1 MNYHPENDMTEDEQ
15 AYWEAKAEEVG
26 KGSGASPCSP
36 IDHLVILHRVLYNTV
51 TDREA
56 LDYLNRFRREDADF
70 ADMGR
75 PLKSQYQENEKG
87 QRP

>member
-1 MNYHPENDMTEDEQ
+1 MNPDFEKNLDAIPDEPDFV
-15 AYWEAKAEEVG
+15 APVPYG
-26 KGSGASPCSP
+26 RSGASPCSP
-36 IDHLVILHRVLYNTV
+36 IDHLVMLHRVLYNTV

-75 PLKSQYQENEKG
+75 PLKSQYQENS
-87 QRP
+87 